1 MQTRGTA
8 TTPHRLYSDPD
19 EGPCARV
26 SEPSLGGDQGPYKE
40 ATCTVRPGWPN
51 KHGSY
56 KSRTHTVEELSGSLH
71 VYYVQG
77 NRYILNQDSSL
88 LILARPKTQNLGLL
102 TSKICKRQELCFA
115 AGKGDK

>member
-19 EGPCARV
+19 EGPVHQKKKLSCARV

-51 KHGSY
+51 EHGSY
-56 KSRTHTVEELSGSLH
+56 KSRTHTVEDLSGSLRRAT
-71 VYYVQG
+71 Y
-77 NRYILNQDSSL
+77 
-88 LILARPKTQNLGLL
+88 LG
-102 TSKICKRQELCFA
+102 K
-115 AGKGDK
+115 

>member
-1 MQTRGTA
+1 MGYLGGVLGVIYTHTLMQTRGTA

-51 KHGSY
+51 EHGSY
-56 KSRTHTVEELSGSLH
+56 KSRTHTVEDLSGSLTITEYFLQPSE
-71 VYYVQG
+71 V
-77 NRYILNQDSSL
+77 
-88 LILARPKTQNLGLL
+88 
-102 TSKICKRQELCFA
+102 RQEY
-115 AGKGDK
+115 KTV

>member
-40 ATCTVRPGWPN
+40 ATCTVRPGLPN
-51 KHGSY
+51 EHGSY
-56 KSRTHTVEELSGSLH
+56 KSRTHTVEDLSGSLDI
-71 VYYVQG
+71 YFRFF
-77 NRYILNQDSSL
+77 N
-88 LILARPKTQNLGLL
+88 
-102 TSKICKRQELCFA
+102 
-115 AGKGDK
+115 